1 MCKKI
6 GFIVSAWILSCVVAM
21 IGASGALAADG
32 AELLVKLGSAATAA
46 NDGSAQTQYV
56 SPGDVFRI
64 SLPGEDALNRD
75 FMVDRRERLMLPEV
89 GSVDVKGLTPEQ
101 LSQKLSK
108 LFAVVY
114 RDSSRLT
121 VQLKE
126 RRLLVN
132 VLGYVKQP
140 GPVDLPSEGSMQ
152 MAINAA
158 QGLLAGAQLD
168 RIQLR
173 RGVDTSVFDYKYYLD
188 SGDASKIP
196 ELRSSDVVFVPS
208 SPLTGNVQMDFDATR
223 MNAIGE
229 SGEDRTAIKVFGE
242 VNKPGIYSF
251 REGATLIDILMRAGG
266 VSRFAGV
273 DRIRIIS
280 SKNEPAAFNMKV
292 FLDTGESSKMPQIK
306 PGSTIFVPKEDTE
319 IKSGENTIYVMGEVF
334 KPGAY
339 ESKPG
344 ASFLDILANAGG
356 PTRFAESSRIRVLS
370 ANGEI
375 KSFDLRAYSDGSQK
389 NSIPQI
395 RPGDAVFVPEKVDA
409 NEKSWI
415 SVPPGRAVGVIGA
428 VTQPGRFEWSSEMSF
443 MDLLSHAGGPTA
455 SADLHNIRITTRVR
469 DRVTSVD
476 FNLSLYL
483 ETGDVS
489 LLPKVVPGDTVY
501 VPDRNRLWLDEQKE
515 KTVRVLGAVN
525 KPGRYRFDDSMTL
538 LDLLAEAGG
547 PKSDA
552 YVGKITVVNTSCCKD
567 RATTF
572 DLESFSRSGDYS
584 SIPLVRAGDT
594 VFVPTTEQSN
604 WKTFMSSVR
613 DIVSVVTL
621 VALLGL
627 I

>member
-1 MCKKI
+1 M
-6 GFIVSAWILSCVVAM
+6 
-21 IGASGALAADG
+21 AL
-32 AELLVKLGSAATAA
+32 
-46 NDGSAQTQYV
+46 
-56 SPGDVFRI
+56 
-64 SLPGEDALNRD
+64 
-75 FMVDRRERLMLPEV
+75 
-89 GSVDVKGLTPEQ
+89 
-101 LSQKLSK
+101 
-108 LFAVVY
+108 
-114 RDSSRLT
+114 
-121 VQLKE
+121 
-126 RRLLVN
+126 
-132 VLGYVKQP
+132 
-140 GPVDLPSEGSMQ
+140 
-152 MAINAA
+152 
-158 QGLLAGAQLD
+158 
-168 RIQLR
+168 
-173 RGVDTSVFDYKYYLD
+173 
-188 SGDASKIP
+188 
-196 ELRSSDVVFVPS
+196 
-208 SPLTGNVQMDFDATR
+208 
-223 MNAIGE
+223 
-229 SGEDRTAIKVFGE
+229 
-242 VNKPGIYSF
+242 
-251 REGATLIDILMRAGG
+251 
-266 VSRFAGV
+266 
-273 DRIRIIS
+273 
-280 SKNEPAAFNMKV
+280 
-292 FLDTGESSKMPQIK
+292 
-306 PGSTIFVPKEDTE
+306 
-319 IKSGENTIYVMGEVF
+319 
-334 KPGAY
+334 
-339 ESKPG
+339 
-344 ASFLDILANAGG
+344 
-356 PTRFAESSRIRVLS
+356 RVLS

-428 VTQPGRFEWSSEMSF
+428 VTQPGRFEWSSEMSC